1 VYSAAI
7 LPMAMG
13 IMLDMPTSE
22 RSGKNHPDCLNGRVK
37 LEKGR
42 VGVLLGGVLSLVLV
56 VLAVGQGIPEWI
68 RWTCLASGL
77 LLVALV
83 VGGSDSARLKLAENF
98 RTLRIVQRERDEL
111 ERYFDSLM
119 ESVPASIYFKDR
131 ESRFLQV
138 NHAIVEALGA
148 GSAAAMLG
156 KTDADFFKEEHA
168 SQARADELRIIGS
181 GAGIEKFVE
190 KETFPDGSVGWV
202 LSSKLPF
209 RDKHGRIIGTFGISS
224 DVTQLI
230 ETKLSLERERNTLRT
245 LLDSIP
251 DSIYIRNS
259 EGRYVVVNRALAEL
273 VGCDDPD
280 QVTGKTPFD
289 FFPEERAKRFIEEDQ
304 NVMASGEVLVN
315 RSSRVQD
322 FSGETRHLLTTK
334 VPVRDREGKVFG
346 IVGINRDVTEQEKAR
361 HALRQTEHRMQEI
374 VDNSPSP
381 MYAKSVSGHYLMIN
395 RRYEELFRVKS
406 EDVLG
411 KTDLEVLGNN
421 ALVRRIQKNDRLVVK
436 RGKPIQIDEMLQFP
450 DGERAYVSVKF
461 PMRDLDGEIYAI
473 GGISTDITERKKAE
487 LELQELN
494 QELMQAHANLTSA
507 HEQLIQAEKMESVGR
522 LAAGVAHEVKNP
534 LAMIGMGLELLARHL
549 PADDLKAAETIE
561 RMKRGIDRA
570 KKIVRG
576 LVDYS
581 SDRHLE
587 FRSLD
592 PNRLVAGALELVEYQ
607 MRESGITIDFVPDED
622 LPAVEADQTKIEQVL
637 VNLFINAMHAM
648 DEAGTLTIRT
658 ELVSMDNVA
667 HDEGSRLRE
676 RLRQGDRMVRITV
689 ADTGRGIPDEAIG
702 KLFDPFFT
710 TKSTGKGTGLGL
722 TVSRKIAELH
732 GGDLVIANREDQPG
746 AIAALMLKV
755 DIA

>member
-1 VYSAAI
+1 
-7 LPMAMG
+7 M
-13 IMLDMPTSE
+13 
-22 RSGKNHPDCLNGRVK
+22 K

-42 VGVLLGGVLSLVLV
+42 VGFLLGGMLALLLV
-56 VLAVGQGIPEWI
+56 VLAVGQGMPGWV
-68 RWTCLASGL
+68 RWASLACGL
-77 LLVALV
+77 ILVAAV
-83 VGGSDSARLKLAENF
+83 VGGSGSARLKLAEN
-98 RTLRIVQRERDEL
+98 LRELRRVRKERDEL
-111 ERYFDSLM
+111 ERYFCALM

-131 ESRFLQV
+131 ESRFVQV
-138 NHAIVEALGA
+138 NHAMVEALGA
-148 GSAAAMLG
+148 GSAEAMMG

-168 SQARADELRIIGS
+168 SQARADEMKIIAS
-181 GAGIEKFVE
+181 GEAIEKFVE

-209 RDKHGRIIGTFGISS
+209 RDKRGRIQGTFGISS
-224 DVTQLI
+224 DVTELI
-230 ETKLSLERERNTLRT
+230 KTQMNFERERNTLRT

-251 DSIYIRNS
+251 DSIYIRDS
-259 EGRYVVVNRALAEL
+259 DGRYVVVNRALAEL
-273 VGCDDPD
+273 VGCDDPE

-289 FFPEERAKRFIEEDQ
+289 FFPEERAQQIIGEDHK
-304 NVMASGEVLVN
+304 VMEGGEPLINQVSRLQGPSGEIH
-315 RSSRVQD
+315 
-322 FSGETRHLLTTK
+322 HLLTSK
-334 VPVRDREGKVFG
+334 VPVRDREGNVFG

-361 HALRQTEHRMQEI
+361 QALRQTEHRMQEI

-381 MYAKSVSGHYLMIN
+381 MYAKSVTGRYLMIN
-395 RRYEELFRVKS
+395 RRYEELFHVKS
-406 EDVLG
+406 EDVVG
-411 KTDLEVLGNN
+411 KTDLEILGDDE
-421 ALVRRIQKNDRLVVK
+421 LVRRLQKNDRLVLE
-436 RGKPIQIDEMLQFP
+436 RGMPIQVDETLKFA

-473 GGISTDITERKKAE
+473 GGISTDITGRKKAE
-487 LELQELN
+487 RELQELN
-494 QELMQAHANLTSA
+494 QELMQAHENLTSA

-549 PADDLKAAETIE
+549 PPDDAKAAETIE

-587 FRSLD
+587 FGSHD
-592 PNRLVAGALELVEYQ
+592 PNRLVGEALELVEYQ
-607 MRESGITIDFVPDED
+607 MKESGIAIDFVPDAD

-637 VNLFINAMHAM
+637 VNLFINALHSM
-648 DEAGTLTIRT
+648 DGTGTLSIRT
-658 ELVSMDNVA
+658 EIVSMDTVA

-689 ADTGRGIPDEAIG
+689 SDTGKGIPEEALG

-732 GGDLVIANREDQPG
+732 GGELVLANRDDQSG
-746 AIAALMLKV
+746 AIATLMLKV
-755 DIA
+755 DNV